1 LKVLNTAVALSFVMA
16 TFMEPKFPVGARRNA
31 APVKP
36 TNQTL
41 EDVAEE
47 VLNGMFCHYE
57 PPDPARSK
65 RGKKKPQRGILRLP
79 KALRNAS
86 TTNKS
91 DKNRSSLTRRV
102 RWVDEMEVSPT
113 LSPEA
118 ATTASTIT
126 SEGATFSKS
135 TDASGASG
143 GGGGG
148 GGCSVAQ
155 ACLDAGLE
163 VGCYGSRQHETT
175 PVHQK
180 VPKMNAQQAIL
191 AARAKSPRANG
202 KAPDLIFDAEGNLRY
217 ATKEGDAATTATT
230 PPLALPPHPPPPK
243 RKEVFFPE
251 LCGARIQ
258 DCFDED
264 TLLAS
269 TTTTSSS
276 PNGKKEHSTS
286 MNRRHRRSRDMED
299 ADNSIVNDDEDDDH
313 SSSSDEDE
321 DDHHYRPT
329 KSAGGNVRTN
339 AATSKSNESL
349 FSNKTLPRKSIRQI
363 IQDYQK
369 EEVGEDHPEADWEN
383 TSAVSST
390 FFRRVWARKASKGS
404 NNTTGS
410 VSNTNLSSLPTIK
423 ESTPAPVTKQASE
436 RPKRADSKPVA
447 HDFDP
452 VEMDRA
458 DSTRPK
464 STSLFGQG
472 FLKKSLSPKAP
483 LSSNND
489 WDNNIPIVQSGSGES
504 VSAVES
510 DPQPPPAATAQ
521 PVALPL
527 RRRSRSAE
535 RPLIRDTVGR
545 SFSPRNRFGRSTK
558 RTSLPD
564 TDAPAKTVKTARD
577 PATTATTSA
586 PAILE
591 FKPHQPTTSD
601 ADSSNQPL
609 HPAHPLVNNNRE
621 RGGFDKDDALER
633 QSYITA
639 HRHGFEDDKK
649 PASSKPS
656 MSDDDAMERQSMIT
670 AHRNGFDSQ
679 AVGPHPQPAL
689 AVQKSASMERPG
701 LFSGGRRR
709 AASKP
714 NTVPD
719 RRHSV
724 GPSSLMSAN
733 TPPFIEKQN
742 QMGHDDLLERMSYIT
757 ANRRDMEMEMATP
770 APTPPQESHWP
781 HPNGPTI
788 IGASQQ
794 SINPRVGRVR
804 SPFRRSRS
812 FDRDNEPAGFHPTT
826 PGYGYDARIPL
837 GSLPMPVDDYYRRE
851 NYAAAPQ
858 MPNASHPIFSNRSNL
873 VGHEPRLHPL
883 APEENAS
890 AAQGPQARLTYPT
903 SGTFDNYAPPH
914 FPPTSHPGYAVNSN
928 HHIMS
933 HNYNGSSTM
942 NNSMGQGHVTLPPAP
957 VPESS
962 GGVGPPP
969 AAMQYWPSQSD
980 HYSAPYYNGMNAMSQ
995 PSFLPSNGVVPANSE
1010 PQPKEESAKPES
1022 DPTWEERTRQAWERL
1037 RGGITTA
1044 LTFDIPKETKGDD
1057 KGDTSK
1063 NTPTESPLQPTQAT
1077 LFPLSPGPPPSMYN
1091 LVQSPSYPR
1100 QQYPHHQQQQ
1110 NQGPFTLPQEV
1121 RRVSFGAPQPTVYYD
1136 DQDENRTMMSYPGQT
1151 KKKMKFRGTKIVSG
1165 MYDKVRNS
1173 FGKVSLSRSTSSESH
1188 SHGIHSSRSMEW
1200 ETGRS
1205 YPGNAHLVAAPP
1217 HPFGYSN
1224 GQQPTMFTGQHAVA
1238 AYTNQSS
1245 FTQPVHNIQSN
1256 PGIPLTQSEG
1266 YHYAD
1271 PRQNHGYR

>member
-1 LKVLNTAVALSFVMA
+1 LKVLIPLSVNMA
-16 TFMEPKFPVGARRNA
+16 TFIEPKFPVGAQRNA

-36 TNQTL
+36 TNHTL

-79 KALRNAS
+79 KALRNGS
-86 TTNKS
+86 TTNKV
-91 DKNRSSLTRRV
+91 DKIRSSLARRV

-113 LSPEA
+113 TSPEA
-118 ATTASTIT
+118 ARTASTDT
-126 SEGATFSKS
+126 REGANFSKS
-135 TDASGASG
+135 TDTTSASG
-143 GGGGG
+143 GDG

-202 KAPDLIFDAEGNLRY
+202 KAPMLIFDAEGNLRY
-217 ATKEGDAATTATT
+217 ATKDGDAANATAP

-264 TLLAS
+264 TLLTS

-276 PNGKKEHSTS
+276 SNDEKEHSTS
-286 MNRRHRRSRDMED
+286 TNRRHGRSKDMED
-299 ADNSIVNDDEDDDH
+299 ADNSIINDDEDDDH
-313 SSSSDEDE
+313 SSSSDDDEEDR
-321 DDHHYRPT
+321 HYRST
-329 KSAGGNVRTN
+329 RSAGRN
-339 AATSKSNESL
+339 ARSNNATSKPNEAS
-349 FSNKTLPRKSIRQI
+349 STNNTQPRKSIRQI
-363 IQDYQK
+363 VQDYQK
-369 EEVGEDHPEADWEN
+369 EEVEEDHPDADWEN

-390 FFRRVWARKASKGS
+390 FFRRVWARKAGKGG
-404 NNTTGS
+404 NT
-410 VSNTNLSSLPTIK
+410 SNTNLTSLAAIK
-423 ESTPAPVTKQASE
+423 ESAPAPVTKQASV

-447 HDFDP
+447 NDFDP

-464 STSLFGQG
+464 SSSLFGQG
-472 FLKKSLSPKAP
+472 FLKQSLSPKAP

-504 VSAVES
+504 VSAVEP
-510 DPQPPPAATAQ
+510 DPQPPTATSVQPA
-521 PVALPL
+521 ALPL
-527 RRRSRSAE
+527 RRRSSSAE
-535 RPLIRDTVGR
+535 RPLTRETAGR
-545 SFSPRNRFGRSTK
+545 SFSPGNRFGRSTK
-558 RTSLPD
+558 RTSLPE
-564 TDAPAKTVKTARD
+564 TDAAAKTGNAVRA
-577 PATTATTSA
+577 PAIIPTTSA

-601 ADSSNQPL
+601 ANFSKQPL
-609 HPAHPLVNNNRE
+609 HPAHPLVNNSRE
-621 RGGFDKDDALER
+621 RGEFDKDDALER

-639 HRHGFEDDKK
+639 HRHGFEQDKK

-656 MSDDDAMERQSMIT
+656 MGDDDAMERQSMIT

-679 AVGPHPQPAL
+679 AGGPHPQHTLP
-689 AVQKSASMERPG
+689 VQKSASMERPG

-724 GPSSLMSAN
+724 DPSSLTAN
-733 TPPFIEKQN
+733 ASLFAEKQN
-742 QMGHDDLLERMSYIT
+742 QMGHDDLLERMSYVT
-757 ANRRDMEMEMATP
+757 ANRRDMDMTTG
-770 APTPPQESHWP
+770 APTPPHRSHWP
-781 HPNGPTI
+781 HPNGPAM

-794 SINPRVGRVR
+794 PVNNRIGRVR
-804 SPFRRSRS
+804 SQFRRSRS
-812 FDRDNEPAGFHPTT
+812 FERDNEPASFQPTT
-826 PGYGYDARIPL
+826 PGYGYDSRMPV
-837 GSLPMPVDDYYRRE
+837 GSLPVPVNDYYRRE

-858 MPNASHPIFSNRSNL
+858 MPTASHPIFSNRSNII
-873 VGHEPRLHPL
+873 GHEALHHPL
-883 APEENAS
+883 APGGNNNAPTD
-890 AAQGPQARLTYPT
+890 QDPQSRLTYPT
-903 SGTFDNYAPPH
+903 SGTFDNYGPTY
-914 FPPTSHPGYAVNSN
+914 FPPESHPGYAVNSN

-942 NNSMGQGHVTLPPAP
+942 NPSMSQGYVTLPSAP
-957 VPESS
+957 VPERS
-962 GGVGPPP
+962 GGTGPPP
-969 AAMQYWPSQSD
+969 PPPASMQYWPSQSD
-980 HYSAPYYNGMNAMSQ
+980 HYSAAYYNDMNAI
-995 PSFLPSNGVVPANSE
+995 PASSE
-1010 PQPKEESAKPES
+1010 LQPKEESAKPES

-1044 LTFDIPKETKGDD
+1044 LTFDAPKETKGDD
-1057 KGDTSK
+1057 KGDNSES
-1063 NTPTESPLQPTQAT
+1063 TPTESPKVFRPVQTTP
-1077 LFPLSPGPPPSMYN
+1077 FPLSPGPPPSMYN

-1100 QQYPHHQQQQ
+1100 QQYPHQQQP
-1110 NQGPFTLPQEV
+1110 NPGPFPLPQEV
-1121 RRVSFGAPQPTVYYD
+1121 RRVSFGAPQPMVYYD
-1136 DQDENRTMMSYPGQT
+1136 DQDEIRTMISYPGQT

-1165 MYDKVRNS
+1165 MYGKVRNS

-1188 SHGIHSSRSMEW
+1188 LHGINSSRSMEW

-1205 YPGNAHLVAAPP
+1205 YPGNAHRVAAPP
-1217 HPFGYSN
+1217 HSLGYSN
-1224 GQQPTMFTGQHAVA
+1224 GPQPTMFTGQNAAA
-1238 AYTNQSS
+1238 AYANQNS
-1245 FTQPVHNIQSN
+1245 FMHPVTIIKSN

-1266 YHYAD
+1266 YHYTD
-1271 PRQNHGYR
+1271 PRQNQGYR

>member
-1 LKVLNTAVALSFVMA
+1 MA

-31 APVKP
+31 GPVKP
-36 TNQTL
+36 TNHTL

-79 KALRNAS
+79 KALRNNGS
-86 TTNKS
+86 TTNTS
-91 DKNRSSLTRRV
+91 DKSRSSLARRV

-118 ATTASTIT
+118 ATTTSTIT

-135 TDASGASG
+135 TDATSAS
-143 GGGGG
+143 GGG

-163 VGCYGSRQHETT
+163 VGCYGSRPHETT

-180 VPKMNAQQAIL
+180 VVKMNAQQAIL

-202 KAPDLIFDAEGNLRY
+202 TAPELIFDAEGNLRY
-217 ATKEGDAATTATT
+217 ATKDGHAATTATT

-264 TLLAS
+264 ALLVS
-269 TTTTSSS
+269 TTTISSS
-276 PNGKKEHSTS
+276 SNDEKEHSTTT
-286 MNRRHRRSRDMED
+286 HRRPRRSKEMED
-299 ADNSIVNDDEDDDH
+299 ADNSIINDDEEDDDH
-313 SSSSDEDE
+313 SSSSDDDDE
-321 DDHHYRPT
+321 DDRHYRPT
-329 KSAGGNVRTN
+329 RSAGRSARSNV
-339 AATSKSNESL
+339 ATSKRNESSS
-349 FSNKTLPRKSIRQI
+349 SNNTQPRKSIRQV

-369 EEVGEDHPEADWEN
+369 EDVEEDHPDEADWEN

-390 FFRRVWARKASKGS
+390 FFRRVWARKAVKGS
-404 NNTTGS
+404 NNT
-410 VSNTNLSSLPTIK
+410 VSNGGSKANLSSLATIK
-423 ESTPAPVTKQASE
+423 ESTPAPVTKQASV
-436 RPKRADSKPVA
+436 RPKRPDSKPVA
-447 HDFDP
+447 NDFDP

-458 DSTRPK
+458 DIARAPK
-464 STSLFGQG
+464 SSSLFGQG

-504 VSAVES
+504 ASAVES
-510 DPQPPPAATAQ
+510 DPQPPTAANVP
-521 PVALPL
+521 PVAPTL

-535 RPLIRDTVGR
+535 RPLIRETAGR
-545 SFSPRNRFGRSTK
+545 SLSPRNRFGRSTK
-558 RTSLPD
+558 RTSLPE
-564 TDAPAKTVKTARD
+564 TRASAKTGTAVRD
-577 PATTATTSA
+577 PVITATTGA

-591 FKPHQPTTSD
+591 FKPHQPTTSGV
-601 ADSSNQPL
+601 DSSKQPL
-609 HPAHPLVNNNRE
+609 HPAHPLVNNSRE

-639 HRHGFEDDKK
+639 HRHGFENDKK
-649 PASSKPS
+649 PESTKPS
-656 MSDDDAMERQSMIT
+656 MGDDDAMERQSMIT

-679 AVGPHPQPAL
+679 AGGPHPQPAL
-689 AVQKSASMERPG
+689 PVQKSSSMERPG

-714 NTVPD
+714 NAVPD

-724 GPSSLMSAN
+724 DPSSMTAN
-733 TPPFIEKQN
+733 ASPFTEKQN
-742 QMGHDDLLERMSYIT
+742 QMAHDDMLERMSYIT
-757 ANRRDMEMEMATP
+757 ANRRDMEMATG
-770 APTPPQESHWP
+770 APTFAHGPHWP
-781 HPNGPTI
+781 QMNGPAMT
-788 IGASQQ
+788 GTSPQ
-794 SINPRVGRVR
+794 SNNPRIGRAR

-812 FDRDNEPAGFHPTT
+812 FDRDNEPASFHPTT
-826 PGYGYDARIPL
+826 PGYGYDARMSL
-837 GSLPMPVDDYYRRE
+837 GSLPMPVDDYNRLE

-858 MPNASHPIFSNRSNL
+858 MPNASHPIFSDRSNI
-873 VGHEPRLHPL
+873 VGPL
-883 APEENAS
+883 ASGGHNNAS
-890 AAQGPQARLTYPT
+890 VPQDPQSRPT
-903 SGTFDNYAPPH
+903 AGTFDNYAPSH
-914 FPPTSHPGYAVNSN
+914 FPPTSHHGYAVNSN

-942 NNSMGQGHVTLPPAP
+942 NPSVGQGQATLPTAP

-962 GGVGPPP
+962 GVAGPQLPP

-995 PSFLPSNGVVPANSE
+995 QSFLPVNGVAPANSE
-1010 PQPKEESAKPES
+1010 QQPKEESAKSES

-1044 LTFDIPKETKGDD
+1044 LTFDTPKEIKGDD
-1057 KGDTSK
+1057 KGDTSTNK
-1063 NTPTESPLQPTQAT
+1063 PTESPQVIQPTQT
-1077 LFPLSPGPPPSMYN
+1077 TPFPLSPGPPPSMYN

-1100 QQYPHHQQQQ
+1100 QQYPHQHQHQQQ
-1110 NQGPFTLPQEV
+1110 NQGPFPLPQEA
-1121 RRVSFGAPQPTVYYD
+1121 RRVSFGAPQPMVYYD

-1188 SHGIHSSRSMEW
+1188 LRGINSSRSMEW

-1205 YPGNAHLVAAPP
+1205 YPGNAHFVAAPP
-1217 HPFGYSN
+1217 HPFGHSN
-1224 GQQPTMFTGQHAVA
+1224 GPQPTMFTGQNAA
-1238 AYTNQSS
+1238 GAYTNQSS
-1245 FTQPVHNIQSN
+1245 FTHPVNGIQSN
-1256 PGIPLTQSEG
+1256 PGIPLTHSEG
-1266 YHYAD
+1266 YHYND